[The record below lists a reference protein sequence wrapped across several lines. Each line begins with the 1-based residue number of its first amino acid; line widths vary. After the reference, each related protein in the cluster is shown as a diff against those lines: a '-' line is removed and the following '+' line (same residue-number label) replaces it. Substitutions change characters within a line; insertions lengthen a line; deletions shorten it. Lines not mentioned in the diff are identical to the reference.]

1 MRYSMLVATVLV
13 MLICGPVAAEE
24 LTPFRGERTL
34 TVMTQ
39 NVYHGVNAELYGV
52 ATATDFRDLLIKV
65 AAVFNGYH
73 TRNFPER
80 AAALAA
86 EIEASRPDLIGLQ
99 EAVLV
104 GTQAPADGAATPA
117 GTVAL
122 DYVQLLLDALAA
134 RGLAYEV
141 IGTSFGWDAELPSA
155 LGIDVRHT
163 DREVI
168 LARKDLSTA
177 DLKVSN
183 VQAGHFTTNC
193 VIPTRIGTITIKRGW
208 VSADIKI
215 RGTRVRVVSTHL
227 DGDCPDPAIQT
238 AQSMELLQAAGA
250 TNLPLVFIGDFNSDP
265 ITGSTA
271 AYGTLTA
278 AGFTDAW
285 GVAGV
290 GPGFTC
296 CQESFLLNP
305 GSTLSRRIDLVLVRG
320 DFAVLGIDVAGDE
333 SSDRTPSGLWPSDHA
348 GVVATLR
355 LPDPDDVVR

>member
-104 GTQAPADGAATPA
+104 RTQAPADGAATPA

-141 IGTSFGWDAELPSA
+141 IGTSFG
-155 LGIDVRHT
+155 
-163 DREVI
+163 
-168 LARKDLSTA
+168 
-177 DLKVSN
+177 
-183 VQAGHFTTNC
+183 C
-193 VIPTRIGTITIKRGW
+193 
-208 VSADIKI
+208 
-215 RGTRVRVVSTHL
+215 GTRSCPARSASTF
-227 DGDCPDPAIQT
+227 AI
-238 AQSMELLQAAGA
+238 
-250 TNLPLVFIGDFNSDP
+250 P
-265 ITGSTA
+265 IA
-271 AYGTLTA
+271 
-278 AGFTDAW
+278 
-285 GVAGV
+285 
-290 GPGFTC
+290 
-296 CQESFLLNP
+296 
-305 GSTLSRRIDLVLVRG
+305 R
-320 DFAVLGIDVAGDE
+320 
-333 SSDRTPSGLWPSDHA
+333 
-348 GVVATLR
+348 
-355 LPDPDDVVR
+355 

>member
-1 MRYSMLVATVLV
+1 MRYTILAATL
-13 MLICGPVAAEE
+13 LISVIGGPAAAEDD
-24 LTPFRGERTL
+24 RTAHSHRTV

-52 ATATDFRDLLIKV
+52 ATATDLRDLMIKV

-73 TRNFPER
+73 TRDFPQR

-86 EIEASRPDLIGLQ
+86 EIDAARPELIGLQ

-104 GTQAPADGAATPA
+104 RTQAPADGLATPA

-134 RGLAYEV
+134 RGLQYEV
-141 IGTSFGWDAELPSA
+141 LATSFGWDAELPSA

-168 LARKDLSTA
+168 LARADLKRKH
-177 DLKVSN
+177 LKVSN
-183 VQAGHFTTNC
+183 IQAGHFATTC
-193 VIPTRIGTITIKRGW
+193 VIPTRIGAIAIKRGW
-208 VSADIKI
+208 VSADIKM
-215 RGTRVRVVSTHL
+215 RGTHFRLVSTHL

-238 AQSMELLQAAGA
+238 AQATELLQGPGA
-250 TNLPLVFIGDFNSDP
+250 TDLPVVFMGDFNSDP
-265 ITGSTA
+265 MTGATA
-271 AYGTLTA
+271 AYGVLTG

-285 GVAGV
+285 DAAGV

-296 CQESFLLNP
+296 CQDSSLLNHD
-305 GSTLSRRIDLVLVRG
+305 SLLNRRIDLVLLRG
-320 DFAVLGIDVAGDE
+320 DFGVVGIDTVGDE
-333 SSDRTPSGLWPSDHA
+333 PADRTSSGLWPSDHA
-348 GVVATLR
+348 GVVATLK
-355 LPDPDDVVR
+355 LQHGDDD